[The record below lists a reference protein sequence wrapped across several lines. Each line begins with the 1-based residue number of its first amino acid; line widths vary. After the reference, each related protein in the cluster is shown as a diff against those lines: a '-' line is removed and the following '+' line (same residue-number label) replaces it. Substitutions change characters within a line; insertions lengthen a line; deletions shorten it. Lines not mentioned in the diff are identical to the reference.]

1 MRPTT
6 TAALLILSVLA
17 VAALATTN
25 HEVEAAV
32 AALPRGATRRPAPA
46 HGNVATAAGC
56 SPRERDA
63 LLTFKAGIT
72 EDIMGLLDSWKYD
85 GAGPGQAEEEA
96 DCCRWRGVR
105 CGAGGHVVGLHLRNV
120 YADQSNDYDFITSGY
135 DLAGEIS
142 PSLLNLTY
150 LEHIDLSKNQLQGQ
164 TGRVPEFLGSLQNLR
179 YLNLSGIPFS
189 GEVPPQLGNLTNLH
203 YLGLSDTGINFT
215 DIQWLARLHS
225 LTHLDMSHTSLSMVH
240 DWADVMNNIPSLK
253 VLHLAYCNLV
263 YADQSFSHFNLTNL
277 EELDLSVNYFNHP
290 IASCWFWNA
299 QGLKYLNLGS
309 TKLYGQFP
317 NVPGQFGSLRFLDL
331 SSTCNIDIVTTNLT
345 NLCNLRIIHLERS
358 QIHGDIAKLLQRLP
372 RCSYNRLNELYL
384 SDNNISGILPN
395 RLDHLTSLVILDISH
410 NKLSGPLP
418 PQIGM
423 FSNLT
428 YLDLSSNNLNG
439 VIIDEHFTS
448 MRSLKTLDLSGNSLK
463 ILVDSEWLPLFSLE
477 VALFSPCHMG
487 PRFPGWLK
495 QQVNITYLNM
505 SFAGITD
512 RLPNWFSTTFLNAQL
527 LDVSNNEINGSLPA
541 NMEVMTTLSR
551 LYMGSNKLTGQI
563 PLLPKALEIMDI
575 SRNSLSGPL
584 PSNFGDDLVL
594 SYLHLF
600 SNRITGHI
608 PNSMCDLHHL
618 VYLDLADNLLE
629 GEFPRCFQPVFLSKL
644 FVSNNILSG
653 KFPPFLRSR
662 HNLEMLDLAS
672 NDFYGGLPIWIGE
685 LSNLAIVRLSNNNF
699 SGNIPTSITNLTRL
713 VQLDLSNN
721 SISGVLPLHLSNLIC
736 MKKSGHCDIVMVFD
750 RYSISG
756 RYGRNVGIANM
767 SVDTKGQK
775 LYYKLPI
782 VLDIV
787 TIDLSLNYLTGE
799 IPEELT
805 LLDGIKNLNLSWNQL
820 SGRIPG
826 NISVMQSLESLD
838 LSKNNLSGEIPSNLS
853 NITSLSRLD
862 LSYNHLTGRIPSGG
876 QLDTLYAEN
885 PSMYNGNTGLCGYP
899 LRRNCSDNSSASK
912 HGVEQRRERDSEP
925 MFLYSG
931 LGSGFVAGLWVVF
944 CTILFKKTWRIAY
957 FRLFDKVYDKVY
969 VFVVVT
975 WATLSQKS
983 GTR

>member
-1 MRPTT
+1 
-6 TAALLILSVLA
+6 
-17 VAALATTN
+17 
-25 HEVEAAV
+25 
-32 AALPRGATRRPAPA
+32 
-46 HGNVATAAGC
+46 
-56 SPRERDA
+56 
-63 LLTFKAGIT
+63 
-72 EDIMGLLDSWKYD
+72 
-85 GAGPGQAEEEA
+85 
-96 DCCRWRGVR
+96 
-105 CGAGGHVVGLHLRNV
+105 
-120 YADQSNDYDFITSGY
+120 
-135 DLAGEIS
+135 
-142 PSLLNLTY
+142 
-150 LEHIDLSKNQLQGQ
+150 
-164 TGRVPEFLGSLQNLR
+164 
-179 YLNLSGIPFS
+179 
-189 GEVPPQLGNLTNLH
+189 
-203 YLGLSDTGINFT
+203 
-215 DIQWLARLHS
+215 
-225 LTHLDMSHTSLSMVH
+225 
-240 DWADVMNNIPSLK
+240 
-253 VLHLAYCNLV
+253 
-263 YADQSFSHFNLTNL
+263 
-277 EELDLSVNYFNHP
+277 
-290 IASCWFWNA
+290 
-299 QGLKYLNLGS
+299 
-309 TKLYGQFP
+309 
-317 NVPGQFGSLRFLDL
+317 
-331 SSTCNIDIVTTNLT
+331 
-345 NLCNLRIIHLERS
+345 
-358 QIHGDIAKLLQRLP
+358 
-372 RCSYNRLNELYL
+372 
-384 SDNNISGILPN
+384 
-395 RLDHLTSLVILDISH
+395 
-410 NKLSGPLP
+410 
-418 PQIGM
+418 
-423 FSNLT
+423 
-428 YLDLSSNNLNG
+428 
-439 VIIDEHFTS
+439 
-448 MRSLKTLDLSGNSLK
+448 
-463 ILVDSEWLPLFSLE
+463 
-477 VALFSPCHMG
+477 
-487 PRFPGWLK
+487 
-495 QQVNITYLNM
+495 
-505 SFAGITD
+505 
-512 RLPNWFSTTFLNAQL
+512 
-527 LDVSNNEINGSLPA
+527 
-541 NMEVMTTLSR
+541 
-551 LYMGSNKLTGQI
+551 
-563 PLLPKALEIMDI
+563 
-575 SRNSLSGPL
+575 
-584 PSNFGDDLVL
+584 
-594 SYLHLF
+594 
-600 SNRITGHI
+600 
-608 PNSMCDLHHL
+608 MCDLHHL